1 MTGCTVDWGELLC
14 IHGERSQLVCVC
26 GGGVPKRA
34 RAAVTQVCLCFEGC
48 KSLQECIGMDWQ
60 QSRTNALDQLMGG
73 GGLSQLLIPVL
84 ERGKKEIIFLPS
96 REKKDFK
103 LGYFIIKS
111 DLINMQMR
119 GLS

>member
-1 MTGCTVDWGELLC
+1 MYSRGEESA
-14 IHGERSQLVCVC
+14 HVRVC
-26 GGGVPKRA
+26 GGGDPKRA

-84 ERGKKEIIFLPS
+84 ERGKEKSSSSHP
-96 REKKDFK
+96 EKKRTSNWD
-103 LGYFIIKS
+103 IS
-111 DLINMQMR
+111 
-119 GLS
+119 S